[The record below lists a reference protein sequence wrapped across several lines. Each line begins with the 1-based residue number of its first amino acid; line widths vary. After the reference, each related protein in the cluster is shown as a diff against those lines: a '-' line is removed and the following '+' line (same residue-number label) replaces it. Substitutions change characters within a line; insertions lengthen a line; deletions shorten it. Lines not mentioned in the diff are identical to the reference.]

1 MSTPFEEYIVFALLL
16 LGVFGVYYALKVH
29 YIFAF
34 SLVEK
39 TALCDEKKQKI
50 EKIKYYV
57 FTFLKL
63 LLVLGLVGMF
73 TFGSIELY
81 EGLSLETLI
90 IDLWHKIPQG
100 FWLDLFFTLLRIAIL
115 IVVMR
120 YVLKWFFSFLDKQ
133 EEVTKAKKRYNAK
146 HVELVYLRIHNMI
159 KYTFVLGV
167 VYRIVHFFPFL
178 EEVSEVFLVAL
189 ILFFILALLITL
201 REVVH
206 MRQQGFK

>member
-1 MSTPFEEYIVFALLL
+1 MSIPFEEYIVFALLL
-16 LGVFGVYYALKVH
+16 LGVFGVYYALKLH
-29 YIFAF
+29 YVFAF

-57 FTFLKL
+57 FAFLKVL
-63 LLVLGLVGMF
+63 LILGLVGMF

-81 EGLSLETLI
+81 EGLSLETFT
-90 IDLWHKIPQG
+90 IDVWHKIPQG
-100 FWLDLFFTLLRIAIL
+100 FWLDLFLTLLRIAIL
-115 IVVMR
+115 IVIMR
-120 YVLKWFFSFLDKQ
+120 YVLKWIFSFLDRQ
-133 EEVTKAKKRYNAK
+133 
-146 HVELVYLRIHNMI
+146 VELVYLRIHNMI

-178 EEVSEVFLVAL
+178 EEVSEVFLAAL